1 MDTRAFL
8 KETLNRRTDR
18 SRPVHFSGRLHELD
32 VILSRAEHAQSGAA
46 GSTVVIQGAPG
57 AGKSALLDEAARR
70 FEAAGAD
77 RKAIYMGAPWKR
89 AGESLV
95 LERLAREAFAEDEG
109 SFRTTQTLAKG
120 ASVSAKVANGTR
132 SQTVA
137 TPTVELADWVGY
149 ENRYAG
155 RAREAARTV
164 ILVDECQTFEKDAGS
179 LLRALHTQ
187 NQFPFLLVCGGLSHT
202 AEHLASLGI
211 SRLGDDALV
220 DLGQL
225 SIEEARESALQ
236 TLAWTLRNAADPPIR
251 HTESQIERWADQ
263 LSSESL
269 GWPQHLASY
278 MAGAWHALSDTTN
291 LELSEANLGTA
302 LDQGRRLC
310 SAYYANRLQ
319 AAKTDPRVA
328 LAVHVELADT
338 GTQDKAYEAIKNAVG
353 KLPEAARASHEYN
366 HPGGSMDCLTAMLK
380 AGVVS
385 RSPDGIRIR
394 SPTPTMTDYLA
405 QAARL
410 IGATSASSGRLDT

>member
-32 VILSRAEHAQSGAA
+32 VILSRAEYAQSGSA

-57 AGKSALLDEAARR
+57 AGKSTLLDEAARR

-77 RKAIYMGAPWKR
+77 RKAIYLGTPWKR
-89 AGESLV
+89 AGESLM
-95 LERLAREAFAEDEG
+95 LERLAREAFGEPED

-120 ASVSAKVANGTR
+120 ASVSARVANGTR

-137 TPTVELADWVGY
+137 PPPVELTDWVGF
-149 ENRYAG
+149 ENRYAS
-155 RAREAARTV
+155 RAHEAARTL
-164 ILVDECQTFEKDAGS
+164 ILVDECQTFESDAGS

-187 NQFPFLLVCGGLSHT
+187 NLFPFLLVCGGLSDT
-202 AEHLASLGI
+202 AERLASLGL
-211 SRLGDDALV
+211 SRLGNDALIE
-220 DLGQL
+220 LGEL
-225 SIEEARESALQ
+225 SIDEAGDSALQ
-236 TLAWTLRNAADPPIR
+236 TLAWTLKNAAEPPIR
-251 HTESQIERWADQ
+251 HTEAQLERWAGQ

-278 MAGAWHALSDTTN
+278 MAGAWCSLSDTDT
-291 LELSEANLGTA
+291 LELSEANLRIA

-310 SAYYANRLQ
+310 STYYANRLQ
-319 AAKTDPRVA
+319 SAKTDPRVA
-328 LAVHVELADT
+328 LAVHIELADE

-353 KLPEAARASHEYN
+353 KLPEAARAAHEYN
-366 HPGGSMDCLTAMLK
+366 HPGGPMDCLTAMLK

-385 RSPDGIRIR
+385 RSPDGIRMR
-394 SPTPTMTDYLA
+394 SPIPTMTDYLA
-405 QAARL
+405 QAARQ
-410 IGATSASSGRLDT
+410 IDGGHSS